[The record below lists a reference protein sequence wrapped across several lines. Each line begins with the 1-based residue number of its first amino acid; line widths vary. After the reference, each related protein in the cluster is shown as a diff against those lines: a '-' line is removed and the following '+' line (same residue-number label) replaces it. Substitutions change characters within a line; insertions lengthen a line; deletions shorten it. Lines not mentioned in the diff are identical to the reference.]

1 MRLHHHPSHWW
12 SDPHRA
18 RRKALPTVNALEG
31 RALLAQVTV
40 IPGMGTL
47 VNLPLSNLPLSNLPL
62 QSIGTASTTTVGRA
76 VATRPTSSRTV
87 SESIVIGRG
96 GSLIGI
102 AFPMP
107 IGFSDF
113 GPRFLLARAPRQLQT
128 EPRHYPVPTS
138 PQSPAVKPTAM
149 PTPPPAASPA
159 APLAVGVHHGHHHH
173 HH

>member
-1 MRLHHHPSHWW
+1 MRLHQPQSHWW

-18 RRKALPTVNALEG
+18 RRKALPTVHALEG

-47 VNLPLSNLPLSNLPL
+47 VNLPLNNLPLSNLPL

-76 VATRPTSSRTV
+76 AATRPTSGRTV
-87 SESIVIGRG
+87 SESLVLGRG
-96 GSLIGI
+96 GSSNVV

-107 IGFSDF
+107 VGFSDL
-113 GPRFLLARAPRQLQT
+113 GRFLPAGAPSLVGT
-128 EPRHYPVPTS
+128 KPKHYAVPTR
-138 PQSPAVKPTAM
+138 PQSHTVTPTAM
-149 PTPPPAASPA
+149 PTPPPATSPA
-159 APLAVGVHHGHHHH
+159 APLAVGGHHGHHHH

>member
-1 MRLHHHPSHWW
+1 MRLHQPQSHWW

-47 VNLPLSNLPLSNLPL
+47 VNLPLSNLPL
-62 QSIGTASTTTVGRA
+62 QSSGTASTTTVGRA
-76 VATRPTSSRTV
+76 AATRPTSGRTV
-87 SESIVIGRG
+87 SESLVLGRG
-96 GSLIGI
+96 GSSTVV
-102 AFPMP
+102 AFRMP

-113 GPRFLLARAPRQLQT
+113 GPRFLLARAPSLVGT
-128 EPRHYPVPTS
+128 EPRHLAVPTR
-138 PQSPAVKPTAM
+138 PQSPAVTRTAM
-149 PTPPPAASPA
+149 PTPPPASSPV

-173 HH
+173 

>member
-1 MRLHHHPSHWW
+1 
-12 SDPHRA
+12 
-18 RRKALPTVNALEG
+18 
-31 RALLAQVTV
+31 LLAQVTV

-76 VATRPTSSRTV
+76 GATRPTSSRTV
-87 SESIVIGRG
+87 SESLVFGRG
-96 GSLIGI
+96 GGSNVV

-113 GPRFLLARAPRQLQT
+113 GLRFLLARAPSLVGT
-128 EPRHYPVPTS
+128 GPRHLAVATR
-138 PQSPAVKPTAM
+138 PQSHTVKPTAM

-159 APLAVGVHHGHHHH
+159 APLAVGVHRGHHHH